1 MTMRRMIVAIMA
13 LALILPFGIVSIAAA
28 QEATPTAVGFDDL
41 GLPTLDIQVTGEGYE
56 GIPESVEA
64 GRYLVTV
71 NVSDDLADFGGGGV
85 GFIQPDGMSADE
97 FVGMLTSMSEGGAED
112 AGASPD
118 AMASPAA
125 MEMDDAASPVA
136 GGQEEI
142 PPFFFS
148 SRFAG
153 GVYAPPGGSAQV
165 VLDLTPGEWVAWGDD
180 PAAPWPPVAF
190 EATGEM
196 PADLPEPAAGAV
208 LTMGEYF
215 IDVTEGE
222 LTAGPQIIR
231 VDNIGAQPHFVV
243 AGRTEVEITEAD
255 IEAVLASDMTGTP
268 AAVDFDPDEDFDDV
282 FYTGTQSM
290 GTSQWIVADLTAG
303 THILLCFFP
312 DIAEG
317 LPHANLGM
325 YTIVEVTE

>member
-1 MTMRRMIVAIMA
+1 MRRTIVFVMA
-13 LALILPFGIVSIAAA
+13 LALILPFGIVSSVTA

-41 GLPTLDIQVTGEGYE
+41 GLPTLDIHVTAEGYE

-85 GFIQPDGMSADE
+85 GFIQPEGMSADE
-97 FVGMLTSMSEGGAED
+97 FIGFLTGMAGGGPEA
-112 AGASPD
+112 AAASPE
-118 AMASPAA
+118 AMASP
-125 MEMDDAASPVA
+125 EPMDAPDEGSPEA
-136 GGQEEI
+136 DMAQEEV
-142 PPFFFS
+142 PTFLFS

-180 PAAPWPPVAF
+180 PSAPWPPVGF

-196 PADLPEPAAGAV
+196 PADLPEPQAGAV

-215 IDVTEGE
+215 IDVTEGT
-222 LTAGPQIIR
+222 LTTGPQIIR

-243 AGRTEVEITEAD
+243 AGRTDVAVTEAD
-255 IEAVLASDMTGTP
+255 IEAVLQAEMTDTP
-268 AAVDFDPDEDFDDV
+268 PAVDFDPDEDFEDV
-282 FYTGTQSM
+282 FYSGTQSL

-303 THILLCFFP
+303 THILFCFFP

-317 LPHANLGM
+317 LPHAYLGM
-325 YTIVEVTE
+325 YAIVEVAE